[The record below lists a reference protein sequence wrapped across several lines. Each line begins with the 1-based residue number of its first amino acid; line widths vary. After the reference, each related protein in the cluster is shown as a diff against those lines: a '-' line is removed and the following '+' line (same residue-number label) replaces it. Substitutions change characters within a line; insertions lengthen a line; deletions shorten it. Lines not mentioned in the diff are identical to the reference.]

1 MSVVVAAKDKARL
14 IFHNFCSVMDS
25 FFLRERN
32 AHRKAWLWGAAEEMV
47 GGGVVVVWTVVVV
60 VVVVVAMEV
69 IVGLTVD
76 VVDCALQTRWFSC
89 NHVFI
94 CLWTKTVSN

>member
-1 MSVVVAAKDKARL
+1 
-14 IFHNFCSVMDS
+14 MDS

-60 VVVVVAMEV
+60 VAMEV

-76 VVDCALQTRWFSC
+76 VVDCALQTR
-89 NHVFI
+89 
-94 CLWTKTVSN
+94 

>member
-1 MSVVVAAKDKARL
+1 MSVVVAAKDNARL

-76 VVDCALQTRWFSC
+76 VVDALQTRCGSDLLRFMDKNS
-89 NHVFI
+89 
-94 CLWTKTVSN
+94 